1 MESLMPWTETARRE
15 YARRATRYSSDL
27 MDREWRL
34 IEPFLPPRKPLGRPR
49 TADLREV
56 VNAILYLASS
66 GCPWALL
73 PKDFPPPS
81 TVQRYF
87 YAWRDSGLLCRINHH
102 LVAAARDLEGREAS
116 PTAGVID
123 SQSVKTTES
132 GGVRGF
138 DAGKKIKGRKRHIL
152 TDTLGLLVG
161 LVVHGAGVQDRDGA
175 PDVLR
180 SIRHR
185 YPWLRHVFAD
195 GGYGGEKLRG
205 RLRKVGQ
212 WTIEIIKRTDKA
224 KGFELLPRRWVVERT
239 FAWLNRCRRLA
250 KDFEATIASAEAWI
264 MVAHIRLLTRRLA
277 RYHYAV

>member
-1 MESLMPWTETARRE
+1 MPWTETARRE
-15 YARRATRYSSDL
+15 YARRATRYSSD
-27 MDREWRL
+27 MRDHEWML
-34 IEPFLPPRKPLGRPR
+34 IEPFLPPPKPLGRPR

-81 TVQRYF
+81 TMQRYF
-87 YAWRDSGLLCRINHH
+87 YVWRDSGLLCRINHH

-152 TDTLGLLVG
+152 TDTLGLLIG

-180 SIRHR
+180 SIRHQ
-185 YPWLRHVFAD
+185 YPWLRYVFAD

-250 KDFEATIASAEAWI
+250 KDFEVTIASAEAWI
-264 MVAHIRLLTRRLA
+264 IVAHIRLLTRRLA
-277 RYHYAV
+277 RYHYAI